1 MKQTDNLSG
10 FAGGGETRLDIS
22 SLDFSTSLSVTGTV
36 GTTNISA
43 ASGDY
48 STEDDPAAA
57 FAAALEAEI
66 QNETGLSEATVSVS
80 EDGTDLIIN
89 NPTDAAV
96 NASFTVTDASGTP
109 SNTASRATGGNI
121 ADDGG
126 TDTIDI
132 SGLDLSTGG
141 TITIGGSTTVNIPE
155 DSNIGDVQG
164 LLDSQ
169 LGADFTVTDDGNNTI
184 TITNPT
190 GGAVASDPGTIQ
202 IADGTGEPN
211 GTAGGSI
218 STIAATDETSLAE
231 KFESGQTY
239 NFQASINE
247 TTYEFENIGS
257 LNDLVSQVNAKSNE
271 TGIQANLNRSNDEIY
286 FSSQFDE
293 PFEVNIQADLDGNDS
308 FDSTTETVQS
318 VTATVEDNTTS
329 MDKIDIS
336 TAEGADIAM
345 IAVDYAIDS
354 INGFRAELGA
364 VQNRFESTIANLAT
378 TSENLSASN
387 SRIRD
392 ADFAAE
398 SAELARTQVLQ
409 QAGMSVLSQANAR
422 PQQVLQLLQG

>member
-1 MKQTDNLSG
+1 
-10 FAGGGETRLDIS
+10 
-22 SLDFSTSLSVTGTV
+22 
-36 GTTNISA
+36 
-43 ASGDY
+43 
-48 STEDDPAAA
+48 
-57 FAAALEAEI
+57 
-66 QNETGLSEATVSVS
+66 
-80 EDGTDLIIN
+80 
-89 NPTDAAV
+89 
-96 NASFTVTDASGTP
+96 
-109 SNTASRATGGNI
+109 
-121 ADDGG
+121 
-126 TDTIDI
+126 
-132 SGLDLSTGG
+132 
-141 TITIGGSTTVNIPE
+141 
-155 DSNIGDVQG
+155 
-164 LLDSQ
+164 LDSQ